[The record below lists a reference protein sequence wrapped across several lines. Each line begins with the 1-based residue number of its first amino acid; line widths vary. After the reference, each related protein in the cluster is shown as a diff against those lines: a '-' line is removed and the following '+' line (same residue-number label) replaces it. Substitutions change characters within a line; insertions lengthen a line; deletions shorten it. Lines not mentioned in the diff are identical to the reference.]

1 MSQYPVY
8 DVLILDATVRRLDDN
23 PHGTTAAAANL
34 DIDGK
39 NAFQALGPGHSGMP
53 LR

>member
-8 DVLILDATVRRLDDN
+8 DVLILDASDN

-53 LR
+53 PR